1 VFCLFIVS
9 LTTVSAAVHPLIE
22 ATVKPAAC
30 CSCAG
35 QVASLTVSIA
45 VHRLIE
51 AIVKPAACCSCAGQV
66 AGAPPTQ
73 VQHVY
78 QQLACIQCI
87 VSNCCTLHYQCH
99 FQAYCSCA
107 GQVAGASP
115 TQVQHMYQQLA
126 CIQCIVS
133 NCCTLHY
140 QRHFQAYCPCAG
152 QVAGASPTQVQHMY
166 QQLSVLGNL
175 TEGFVH
181 RIGPEQLF
189 KDLPAKHEH
198 VVLLCLDAAQQ
209 AMYKAYLEV
218 RPEAQDKL

>member
-66 AGAPPTQ
+66 AGA
-73 VQHVY
+73 
-78 QQLACIQCI
+78 
-87 VSNCCTLHYQCH
+87 
-99 FQAYCSCA
+99 
-107 GQVAGASP
+107 SP

-140 QRHFQAYCPCAG
+140 QCHFQAYCPCAG
-152 QVAGASPTQVQHMY
+152 QVAGASPTRVQHMY

>member
-1 VFCLFIVS
+1 MFCLFIVS

-35 QVASLTVSIA
+35 QVASLTISIV

-51 AIVKPAACCSCAGQV
+51 AIVKPAACCSCAGQ
-66 AGAPPTQ
+66 A
-73 VQHVY
+73 
-78 QQLACIQCI
+78 ACIQCI

-99 FQAYCSCA
+99 FQAYC
-107 GQVAGASP
+107 
-115 TQVQHMYQQLA
+115 
-126 CIQCIVS
+126 
-133 NCCTLHY
+133 
-140 QRHFQAYCPCAG
+140 PCAG
-152 QVAGASPTQVQHMY
+152 QVAGASPTQVRDVY
-166 QQLSVLGNL
+166 QELRVLGNL
-175 TEGFVH
+175 REGFVH